1 MPMLQTKEKQNP
13 KKIEDHY
20 STLKNSLPNIGQK
33 KYFLICES
41 CLWMASTIPSIKEI
55 SRLLYNKCP
64 LCESRLNRFLICEET
79 F

>member
-1 MPMLQTKEKQNP
+1 MLQAKEKQNS
-13 KKIEDHY
+13 KKIEEY
-20 STLKNSLPNIGQK
+20 YTTLKNNLLNIQQK

-41 CLWMASTIPSIKEI
+41 CLWMASTIHSIKDI
-55 SRLLYNKCP
+55 SRLRHKKCP